1 MGFLKKFTKQEISWM
16 MYDWANSAHSV
27 IVVTILPI
35 FFDTV
40 AGYTADSV
48 SSMSTWGFA
57 TSLAMAIVAL
67 SAPFLGV
74 FGDIRGM
81 RKKLF
86 TAFMLIGVVS
96 VAGLSFTPFMDF
108 TASPEAAGRVAA
120 IVLVLYITST
130 IGFDASCI
138 YYDAFLTDVTTED
151 RMDSVSTLG
160 YGLGYIGGSTIPLLI
175 FLIMNAVGVPMLT
188 CLGFIFGLTAVW
200 WLVFSVPL
208 VKNCEQTSGKPYK
221 KGDVGASIKNVFTT
235 MKEIGADKPMLIYII
250 SYFFYIDGV
259 HTIISMS
266 TSYGTNLGLDSAGM
280 LLALLLVQVLGL
292 PFCLLYMKLAE
303 KFGARTMV
311 GVGICVYM
319 FICVFAFFMN
329 SLWQFWMLA
338 VLCATSQGGIQ
349 ALSRSMFGKLIPDK
363 SRSGEFFG
371 FFDIFGKFS
380 SIMGP
385 ALVGFVSAFTAN
397 KMLAAQGLIEI
408 DPEAGLNATPN
419 DITSNPKNLEFT
431 ELDAAMIPNTI
442 EEFDLN
448 VINSNY
454 ALQGGLNPAEDAL
467 VSEDTN
473 SDSAQTYAN
482 IVAVKAGHENDPAI
496 VALVDALHSEEIQE
510 FINTTY
516 AGSVLPID

>member
-108 TASPEAAGRVAA
+108 TASPDAAGRVAA

-280 LLALLLVQVLGL
+280 LLALPLLPGDSDITVTGEAVSRPYVQ
-292 PFCLLYMKLAE
+292 M
-303 KFGARTMV
+303 T
-311 GVGICVYM
+311 
-319 FICVFAFFMN
+319 
-329 SLWQFWMLA
+329 LA
-338 VLCATSQGGIQ
+338 VLARHGVTVEKITDGWHIPGGQFCRPAPLLDEPDWSAAAYWLVLRALLPRQRREALRIPLVPPPYLQGDAAILRYLDKLPEQ
-349 ALSRSMFGKLIPDK
+349 IDISDTPDLLPPLALYA
-363 SRSGEFFG
+363 
-371 FFDIFGKFS
+371 
-380 SIMGP
+380 
-385 ALVGFVSAFTAN
+385 ALRPGRDTRFTHAAFLRQKESDRLTAVSAVLNALGASAEVQPDGLVIHGVSALHGGDVSACGDHRIALLAGCAAMVADGPVTLSGAETVAKSYPAFWRE
-397 KMLAAQGLIEI
+397 LAALGGNWEV
-408 DPEAGLNATPN
+408 
-419 DITSNPKNLEFT
+419 LE
-431 ELDAAMIPNTI
+431 
-442 EEFDLN
+442 
-448 VINSNY
+448 S
-454 ALQGGLNPAEDAL
+454 
-467 VSEDTN
+467 
-473 SDSAQTYAN
+473 
-482 IVAVKAGHENDPAI
+482 
-496 VALVDALHSEEIQE
+496 
-510 FINTTY
+510 
-516 AGSVLPID
+516 